1 MQCTGD
7 FDIIDGMQAHQ
18 EDTQLPYGAQV
29 QGEGISWDFELPERQ
44 RDPSS
49 RSASHFY
56 HHSRDSGICLEHEE
70 EADPKPKPSRPQL
83 RSFDNFPSD
92 YVSAQGDKKHRDDE
106 PTNST
111 IGERFRQRQ
120 QSDSTL
126 SSQSAESEQSTES
139 KQSTVIINNGRT
151 LSLAGF
157 EQSMKPNT
165 LSGYPIPH
173 NLRFHSQPTQPK
185 QLFLD
190 ERPKKKEHFPSINS
204 PFRQRQDSLKETR
217 RKMYSFFHRYYQSGG
232 SPIDQKEY
240 PLMAE
245 GLWHINREHASHLV
259 RELDEIVRHQTHGG
273 DQMCCI
279 PILPRCV
286 VRELPRPREEPPEK
300 WLRTIDE
307 AWANRP
313 RKYRRQWSWFADA
326 ACE

>member
-1 MQCTGD
+1 VAPPAEIPCTGD
-7 FDIIDGMQAHQ
+7 FEIIDGMQAHQ
-18 EDTQLPYGAQV
+18 EDIQLPHGEQV
-29 QGEGISWDFELPERQ
+29 QAKCISWDFELPERQ
-44 RDPSS
+44 RDPSA
-49 RSASHFY
+49 RNASHLY

-70 EADPKPKPSRPQL
+70 EPDPKPEPSRPQL
-83 RSFDNFPSD
+83 RLRDNFPGD
-92 YVSAQGDKKHRDDE
+92 YVSAQGDKEHGDHE
-106 PTNST
+106 PTNGT
-111 IGERFRQRQ
+111 RGERSQHNQ
-120 QSDSTL
+120 QSYSTL
-126 SSQSAESEQSTES
+126 SSQSTES
-139 KQSTVIINNGRT
+139 IHSTVIINNGRT
-151 LSLAGF
+151 LSLASF

-204 PFRQRQDSLKETR
+204 PFRQRQDRVNEKR

-259 RELDEIVRHQTHGG
+259 RELDEIVRHQNHGG

-286 VRELPRPREEPPEK
+286 VRDLPRARDEPPER
-300 WLRTIDE
+300 WFSTIDE

-313 RKYRRQWSWFADA
+313 RKD
-326 ACE
+326 C